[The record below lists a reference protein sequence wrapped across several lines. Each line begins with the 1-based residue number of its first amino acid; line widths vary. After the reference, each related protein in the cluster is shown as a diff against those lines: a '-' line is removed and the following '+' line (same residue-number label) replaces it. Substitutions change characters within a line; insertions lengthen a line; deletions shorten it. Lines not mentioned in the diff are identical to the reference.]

1 MLAKDQ
7 TYEDKFEDNVENQN
21 NPIYP
26 NASIGVVNSRSI
38 ITLDRLSS
46 YDASFDSLMK
56 NNEKKSEVSF

>member
-7 TYEDKFEDNVENQN
+7 TYEDKFEDNVENKN

-46 YDASFDSLMK
+46 YAASFDSLMK
-56 NNEKKSEVSF
+56 NNERKSEVSL

>member
-7 TYEDKFEDNVENQN
+7 TYEDKLEDNVENQN

>member
-7 TYEDKFEDNVENQN
+7 TYEDNFEDNAEDQN
-21 NPIYP
+21 IPIYP

-38 ITLDRLSS
+38 IALDRLSP

>member
-7 TYEDKFEDNVENQN
+7 TYEDNFEDDTATQN

-26 NASIGVVNSRSI
+26 NASIGVVNSRNI

-46 YDASFDSLMK
+46 YDVSFDSLMK
-56 NNEKKSEVSF
+56 NNEKKSKVSF

>member
-7 TYEDKFEDNVENQN
+7 TYEDNFEDNAENQN

-26 NASIGVVNSRSI
+26 NASIGAVNSRSI